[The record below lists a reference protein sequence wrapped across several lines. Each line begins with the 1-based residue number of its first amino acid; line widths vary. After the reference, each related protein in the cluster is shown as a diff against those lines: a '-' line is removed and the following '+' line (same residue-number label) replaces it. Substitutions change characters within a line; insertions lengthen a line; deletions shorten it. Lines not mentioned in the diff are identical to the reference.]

1 MSKST
6 TVNLIGWFEHGNAG
20 DDRIASSM
28 RGYWAARGFAV
39 NLVDTDPLRRAQ
51 DLPPAE
57 WVVLAGGDHWHE
69 DFAENFAKFL
79 SYMDLP
85 FAVAGMGVAAMTNG
99 MREATE
105 SLLAKSRFT
114 WLRDQTSFVL
124 VGNDGRCRL
133 GPDVTWLDPVPVS
146 RAAGPFRIGVNLRPW
161 PLGTWRAPAWDASSW
176 LRALAGVRAEM
187 VPLPLYVGP
196 GRNDRLLLAELGR
209 PMPERFDP
217 TLVDGLSVVVSM
229 RLHGLIFAAQ
239 AGIPVVGIAYQPKCR
254 RFMAELGLEE
264 YCLALDEPD
273 RLAET
278 VVSAMDH
285 RESSRKRLLAVREKL
300 RGRATELMAELTLL
314 ILADGQ

>member
-1 MSKST
+1 MSHAA

-28 RGYWAARGFAV
+28 RGYWATRGIAV
-39 NLVDTDPLRRAQ
+39 NLIDTDPLRRAQ

-69 DFAENFAKFL
+69 DFADNFAKFL

-99 MREATE
+99 MRDATE
-105 SLLAKSRFT
+105 SLLARSRFT

-124 VGNDGRCRL
+124 VGNDGGCRL
-133 GPDVTWLDPVPVS
+133 RPDVTWVDPVPIS
-146 RAAGPFRIGVNLRPW
+146 HDSGPLRIGVNLRPW
-161 PLGTWRAPAWDASSW
+161 PLGTWRAPLWDASSW
-176 LRALAGVRAEM
+176 LRVLAGLRAEL

-209 PMPERFDP
+209 PVPQRFDP
-217 TLVDGLSVVVSM
+217 ALMDGLSVVVSM

-264 YCLALDEPD
+264 YCLALDEAD

-278 VVSAMDH
+278 VASALER
-285 RESSRKRLLAVREKL
+285 RESIRERLLVGREKVH
-300 RGRATELMAELTLL
+300 GRATELMAELTRL
-314 ILADGQ
+314 ILAEGQ

>member
-1 MSKST
+1 LSGSAR
-6 TVNLIGWFEHGNAG
+6 VNLIGWFEHGNAG
-20 DDRIASSM
+20 DDLIASSM
-28 RGYWAARGFAV
+28 RGYWATRGIAV
-39 NLVDTDPLRRAQ
+39 NLIDTDPLRRAQ
-51 DLPPAE
+51 DLPPAD

-105 SLLAKSRFT
+105 SLLARSRFT

-133 GPDVTWLDPVPVS
+133 GPDVTWVDPVAVS
-146 RAAGPFRIGVNLRPW
+146 RDSGPLRIGVNLRPW
-161 PLGTWRAPAWDASSW
+161 PLGSWRAPLWDSSSW
-176 LRALAGVRAEM
+176 LRVLAGLRAEL

-196 GRNDRLLLAELGR
+196 GRNDRLLLAQLGR
-209 PMPERFDP
+209 PVPQRFDRG
-217 TLVDGLSVVVSM
+217 LVDGLGLVVSM

-264 YCLALDEPD
+264 YCLALDEAD

-278 VVSAMDH
+278 VASALEH
-285 RESSRKRLLAVREKL
+285 RDGIRERLLAARETL
-300 RGRATELMAELTLL
+300 HGRATELMAELTRL
-314 ILADGQ
+314 ILAEGQ